1 MREEIYKISF
11 KRYNT
16 IKFKDHS
23 NIDGDNI
30 FGEMFKSNEPS
41 TKKPH
46 LIFSMESSNTTEE
59 CFVKNFANQLY
70 SVSVEYVM
78 VVVEKDGD
86 KVSIK
91 MFQGYKY
98 RREGKPWFKISKN
111 VDYISV
117 NTKTGDVYNGYLRN
131 YQNKY
136 KCSKMI
142 RRNTFYFQP
151 LNSLKSQIKNA
162 LSKYSEN
169 SFNETTQAF
178 TEFMFNVD
186 QKVNFENLTFSDRLF
201 RFYLNKRGIK
211 YPNNFNVYT
220 KVLLGPE
227 IKKLIKKKNNRLV
240 DGVMEKY
247 GFSGKKL
254 KKALHEC
261 TNLNINLY
269 QSAKKLFGDDWINQD
284 GNIIL
289 DLLNSSN
296 EFSFPNQFLELVK
309 IEELRK
315 VYSLFK
321 ETYIYN
327 NLDTY
332 TFIDHIRMYTELK
345 MYGEHDL
352 KWTSFNDKN
361 EFRKE
366 HLDWTDKLQH
376 YKNGIYTRTYPEY
389 MYEVISKPIDTYF
402 PVLLNSTSN
411 YNEESNFQSNCVKG
425 YIGKASSIII
435 SLRTGEF
442 LTERATLEYVLTKK
456 SGKINVDRVQSLG
469 KFNKKLDEQWN
480 TVLLKLDQVVL
491 SCVRDKRFEPV
502 KLTKECKNGVILNS
516 DSYWN
521 EEGYLKWNVI
531 NIERN
536 SSLMFDLTP
545 QF

>member
-1 MREEIYKISF
+1 MREQIYKISF

-16 IKFKDHS
+16 IKFKDYC

-30 FGEMFKSNEPS
+30 FGEMFKLNES
-41 TKKPH
+41 SIKKPH
-46 LIFSMESSNTTEE
+46 SIFISKESSNTTEE
-59 CFVKNFANQLY
+59 CFVKNFANPLY

-91 MFQGYKY
+91 MFQGYKH

-117 NTKTGDVYNGYLRN
+117 NTRTGDVYNGYLRN
-131 YQNKY
+131 YQNKN

-142 RRNTFYFQP
+142 RRNSFYFQP
-151 LNSLKSQIKNA
+151 LSSLKSQIKNA
-162 LSKYSEN
+162 LSRYSEN

-442 LTERATLEYVLTKK
+442 LTERATLEYILTKK

-469 KFNKKLDEQWN
+469 KFNKKLESSYFFIFFLPFDP
-480 TVLLKLDQVVL
+480 L
-491 SCVRDKRFEPV
+491 S
-502 KLTKECKNGVILNS
+502 
-516 DSYWN
+516 
-521 EEGYLKWNVI
+521 
-531 NIERN
+531 
-536 SSLMFDLTP
+536 
-545 QF
+545 